1 MQRTYH
7 FGEIF
12 STRLSRELVERLT
25 NEGRRR
31 RFADG
36 VLFQQQGDDSKG
48 FWLIETGQ
56 VKTCRHGRN
65 GELTVFAVLG
75 PGDLFGELAFFAGTP
90 RQVDAFAD
98 GDVDAIWIGGPVIR
112 KLLAKDPDLSFFLLQ
127 SMANQLR
134 VALDRFDEQR
144 NLSAEP
150 RLARALANMASDGAP
165 KIRCTQQELSDLIGV
180 SRVTTGQILARF
192 EGAGLIER
200 GYGWIGIPN
209 PDLLKN
215 SFG

>member
-1 MQRTYH
+1 M
-7 FGEIF
+7 
-12 STRLSRELVERLT
+12 ERLT
-25 NEGRRR
+25 AEGQRRC
-31 RFADG
+31 FADG
-36 VLFQQQGDDSKG
+36 VLFQQQGDGSDG

-56 VKTCRHGRN
+56 VKTCRHSSK
-65 GELTVFAVLG
+65 GELIVFAVLG

-90 RQVDAFAD
+90 RQVDALAD
-98 GDVDAIWIGGPVIR
+98 GDVAAIWIRAPLIR
-112 KLLAKDPDLSFFLLQ
+112 KSLATDPDLSFFLLQ

-134 VALDRFDEQR
+134 VALDRLDEQR
-144 NLSAEP
+144 NLSATP
-150 RLARALANMASDGAP
+150 RLARALANMASGGAP
-165 KIRCTQQELSDLIGV
+165 KIHCTQQELSDLIGV

-215 SFG
+215 NFG